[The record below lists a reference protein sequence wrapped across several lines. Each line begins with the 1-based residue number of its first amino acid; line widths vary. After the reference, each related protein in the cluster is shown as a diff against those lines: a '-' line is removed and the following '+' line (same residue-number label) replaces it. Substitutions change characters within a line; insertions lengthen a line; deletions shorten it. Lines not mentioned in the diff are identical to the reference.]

1 MWRLQSTCVVSDE
14 ILKKL
19 RSEVQRRPDDV
30 HAWLALG
37 NTALEEGALEEARRA
52 LNRVLER
59 VPNHPDAN
67 RALAKVMGQLGDTR
81 SSILCWQR
89 VVSLTGPDDFEALT
103 MLAIALST
111 EGQHDRAVAIL
122 SDVAKRARTCAA
134 HADLGMALLAA
145 RRLEEAVL
153 AFSHAREIDPRSAQA
168 HCGLGL
174 VYQQQGRWWE
184 AADAFKRTEQLAPDS
199 PVGPMNLGV
208 VLETLGEHQEAR
220 AALLRAAK
228 LAPHDQEIRQALDQL
243 AIPQPVQDEITRPAL
258 RGDEFSA
265 SIAGDLKT
273 FQLPDVLEFL
283 RLQNKSGSLVV
294 SSRAGAGVVRLARG
308 RVTSASAPGVKRL
321 GEALVEQRIIGP
333 VDLEAALAHQQ
344 TDQEESLG
352 TLLLRDGVVD
362 GPQLSDAVERQVL
375 TSLEQMLSWTEGA
388 FSFHQGEDKE
398 PSPISFNIQELVLKV
413 MKIRDE
419 RKHQRAR

>member
-1 MWRLQSTCVVSDE
+1 VSHE
-14 ILKKL
+14 NLKKL
-19 RSEVQRRPDDV
+19 RSEVQRRPDDI

-37 NTALEEGALEEARRA
+37 SAAMESGALEEARHA
-52 LNRVLER
+52 LSRVLER

-67 RALAKVMGQLGDTR
+67 RNLASVLGQLGDMR

-89 VVSLTGPDDFEALT
+89 VISLTGPEDFEALT
-103 MLAIALST
+103 MLAIAYST
-111 EGQHDRAVAIL
+111 EGHHDQAVEIL
-122 SDVAKRARTCAA
+122 SDVAARRRTSAA
-134 HADLGMALLAA
+134 NADLGMALLAA
-145 RRLEEAVL
+145 RRLDQAL
-153 AFSHAREIDPRSAQA
+153 TAFGRARDLDPRSAQA

-184 AADAFKRTEQLAPDS
+184 AAEAFRRTEQLAPDS

-208 VLETLGEHQEAR
+208 ALGTLGEHQEAR
-220 AALLRAAK
+220 KALVRAAK
-228 LAPHDQEIRQALDQL
+228 LAPDDPEIRQALDQL
-243 AIPQPVQDEITRPAL
+243 AIPEPVQDEITRPAL
-258 RGDEFSA
+258 KGDEFEA

-283 RLQNKSGSLVV
+283 RLQSKSGSLVV
-294 SSRAGAGVVRLARG
+294 SSRLGAGVMRLARG

-352 TLLLRDGVVD
+352 TLLLRDGVMD
-362 GPQLSDAVERQVL
+362 APQLSDAVERQIL
-375 TSLEQMLSWTEGA
+375 ASLEQMLGWTEGN
-388 FSFHQGEDKE
+388 FSFHGSEDKE
-398 PSPISFNIQELVLKV
+398 PPPISFNIQEIVLKV
-413 MKIRDE
+413 MKTRDE
-419 RKHQRAR
+419 RKRQRAR

>member
-1 MWRLQSTCVVSDE
+1 VSDE

-19 RSEVQRRPDDV
+19 RSDVQRRPDDV
-30 HAWLALG
+30 QGWLALG
-37 NTALEEGALEEARRA
+37 TRALETGELEEARHA

-67 RALAKVMGQLGDTR
+67 RSLARVLGYLGDTR

-89 VVSLTGPDDFEALT
+89 VVSLTGADDFEALT
-103 MLAIALST
+103 MLAINLST
-111 EGQHDRAVAIL
+111 ESQHDRAVAIL
-122 SDVAKRARTCAA
+122 SDVAKRSRTCAA

-145 RRLEEAVL
+145 RRLDEAL
-153 AFSHAREIDPRSAQA
+153 MAFGKAREIDPQSAQA

-174 VYQQQGRWWE
+174 VFQQQGRWWE
-184 AADAFKRTEQLAPDS
+184 AAEAFRRTEQLAPDS

-220 AALLRAAK
+220 KALLRAQA
-228 LAPHDQEIRQALDQL
+228 LAPHDHEIRQALDQL
-243 AIPQPVQDEITRPAL
+243 AIPEPVQDEITRPAL
-258 RGDEFSA
+258 RADEFEA

-283 RLQNKSGSLVV
+283 RVQSKTGSLVV
-294 SSRAGAGVVRLARG
+294 SSRLGAGVVRMARG

-362 GPQLSDAVERQVL
+362 GPQLSDAVERQIL
-375 TSLEQMLSWTEGA
+375 ASLEQMLGWTEGA
-388 FSFHQGEDKE
+388 FSFHQSGDKE
-398 PSPISFNIQELVLKV
+398 PPPISFNLQEVVLKLV
-413 MKIRDE
+413 KIRDE